1 MVERKDEKSES
12 GERSSRGRV
21 AGKGLSY
28 LLELEPDIRAAA
40 LIGGD
45 GTVLEC
51 TGGRAGAGGAVIDPD
66 GFGPAALE
74 LVAAVD
80 RAGSKPFDSC
90 HIAAAEA
97 EVFMVR
103 EEDLSLVAVTEKFV
117 LASLMAFDM
126 RMALRDLAGGSDA

>member
-1 MVERKDEKSES
+1 VERKDEKSET
-12 GERSSRGRV
+12 GERSTRGRF
-21 AGKGLSY
+21 AGKGLPY

-40 LIGGD
+40 LIDGD

-51 TGGRAGAGGAVIDPD
+51 TAAESGTSGTAIDPD
-66 GFGPAALE
+66 GFGPAAVQLIT
-74 LVAAVD
+74 AVD

-90 HIAAAEA
+90 HIAAPEA

-103 EEDLSLVAVTEKFV
+103 EEDLSLVAVTERFV

-126 RMALRDLAGGSDA
+126 RMALRDLAGSSDA

>member
-1 MVERKDEKSES
+1 MSET
-12 GERSSRGRV
+12 GERSTRGRFT
-21 AGKGLSY
+21 GKGLPY

-40 LIGGD
+40 LIDGD

-51 TGGRAGAGGAVIDPD
+51 TAAATGTTIDPD
-66 GFGPAALE
+66 GFGPAA
-74 LVAAVD
+74 VALITAVD

-90 HIAAAEA
+90 HIASPEA

-103 EEDLSLVAVTEKFV
+103 EQDLSLVAVTERFV